1 MPGPGK
7 QALFVVLF
15 SFLSIAGCKNWS
27 QRGTKGIGLLPKG
40 APGETK
46 FSSYRPENPYAKLAS
61 GIVTRTLFVA
71 SSATGYRVEV
81 RDLMVGPAKTS
92 ESVSLPGAA
101 VFEVRSGRGVMTVRG
116 KQRELNL
123 GSTFALS
130 EGESF
135 SIENKGTDAIAMRVH
150 LLSAQ

>member
-7 QALFVVLF
+7 QAVFVIL
-15 SFLSIAGCKNWS
+15 SCFLSITGCKNWS
-27 QRGTKGIGLLPKG
+27 QRGAKGIGLLPK
-40 APGETK
+40 ASPGETK
-46 FSSYRPENPYAKLAS
+46 FSSYRPENPYGKLAS
-61 GIVTRTLFVA
+61 GIATRTLFVA

-81 RDLMVGPAKTS
+81 RDLLVGPGKSTEA
-92 ESVSLPGAA
+92 VSLPGAA
-101 VFEVRSGRGVMTVRG
+101 IFEVRSGSGVMTVGG
-116 KQRELNL
+116 KQRELRL

-150 LLSAQ
+150 LLGAQ